1 MDFLRTESEGNP
13 MIHCANPRAQYLSQK
28 DMIDSAIRHVLQS
41 GWYVLGEEVRLFEEE
56 FASYNKV
63 KHAVG
68 VGSGTEALH
77 VALRVLD
84 IGSGDEVITT
94 AHTAVAT
101 ASAIALSGAKPVFV
115 DIEPDYFTIDPHQI
129 EAAISPKTKAI
140 IPVHIYGQPCDM
152 DAILEIARQ
161 YDLKVIEDCAQAHGA
176 TYKGE
181 RVGSMGDIGCFS
193 FYPTKNLGA
202 IGDGGALVTN
212 DDQLTEKIRLLREYG
227 WKKRYISSGEG
238 WNSRLD
244 EIQAAILRVKL
255 KKLDDDNACRQE
267 HAREYDNV
275 LKDLPLVLPGVRNDV
290 SHVYHLYVIKIDER
304 DKLKAYLWDN
314 GINTTIQ
321 YPVPVHHQEYYQ
333 KIAGSISLPV
343 TEQAAKTILSLPMY
357 PELKVTEQ
365 QEVVNAIQNFTSNYR
380 DYGVKL

>member
-1 MDFLRTESEGNP
+1 L
-13 MIHCANPRAQYLSQK
+13 IHCANPKAQYLSYQ
-28 DMIDSAIRHVLQS
+28 DDINSAIQRVLDS
-41 GWYVLGEEVRLFEEE
+41 GWYVLGEEVTQFEKE
-56 FASYNKV
+56 FAAYNCV
-63 KHAVG
+63 SHCVG

-77 VALRVLD
+77 MALKALE

-101 ASAIALSGAKPVFV
+101 ASAIALSGAKPIFI

-152 DAILEIARQ
+152 DAILEIARR

-176 TYKGE
+176 KYNHK
-181 RVGSMGDIGCFS
+181 RVGSIGDIGCFS

-212 DDQLTEKIRLLREYG
+212 DSKLVEKIRLLREYG
-227 WKKRYISSGEG
+227 WKERYISNSEG

-255 KKLDDDNACRQE
+255 KNLDVDNTSRE
-267 HAREYDNV
+267 KHAIEYQNA
-275 LKDLPLVLPGVRNDV
+275 LKGLSLELPEIRNN
-290 SHVYHLYVIKIDER
+290 STHVYHLYVVKTEKR
-304 DKLKAYLWDN
+304 DDLKTFLKGH

-321 YPVPVHHQEYYQ
+321 YPVPINRQKYYEN
-333 KIAGSISLPV
+333 IVGEVSLPL
-343 TEQAAKTILSLPMY
+343 TEQTAESVLSLPMY
-357 PELKVTEQ
+357 PEL
-365 QEVVNAIQNFTSNYR
+365 TSEEINQTANVIKGYY
-380 DYGVKL
+380 DE